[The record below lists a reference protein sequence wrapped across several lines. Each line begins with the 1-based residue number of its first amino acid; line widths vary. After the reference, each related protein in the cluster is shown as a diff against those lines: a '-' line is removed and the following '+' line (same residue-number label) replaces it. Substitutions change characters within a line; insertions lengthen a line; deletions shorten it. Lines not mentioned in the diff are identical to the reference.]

1 MFSTINRKYSFRDFW
16 AVCFLSIL
24 AISCTQETEEFTA
37 IDASD
42 ILSLEFQFSN
52 LTNPNVDARVSEVRF
67 LAFKSETGEC
77 VKNQLLTFNAQID
90 PGITEKN
97 TKSKSDKINLA
108 KGTYDFLFIA
118 NESSLMVDNAFR
130 DKLLRIG
137 NLLEM
142 SLSPFSVQNYNGEV
156 TDRIVMSAYY
166 PGVELTSG
174 GDQSSPFTKDVRLV
188 RSFSKVEV
196 VFKNHE
202 SEATYKRVKK
212 VELVNTPTQYNVP
225 ALPTSYFTLY
235 GNNSFTTLTVDVEN
249 LFKEEDYKNTGDTPI
264 GVVSFY
270 IPELLRYKDTDPSTN
285 KISLHVEGEGF
296 FDLNQDLVDKKLPTT
311 NQARLALDYSN
322 LSEFSAIRNVIYR
335 YTVKLSRKSDLEAV
349 LDILPWTLI
358 DSDKNFTKPK
368 WDAFSIY
375 VGNTDV
381 TKEQEISLKTGEE
394 AIITFKLTEPK
405 GSDWKASLTNG
416 RDFKFTSTHYGEDNI
431 EYTIKVKAANEW
443 TGALKLTE
451 FYIAVDGEELPLWEK
466 VAGNADGEGGIGKRY
481 VFKQIE

>member
-16 AVCFLSIL
+16 AVCLLSIL
-24 AISCTQETEEFTA
+24 TISCTQETEEVTA

-77 VKNQLLTFNAQID
+77 VKNQLLTFGAQID
-90 PGITEKN
+90 PGITEEN
-97 TKSKSDKINLA
+97 TKSKSDEINLA

-166 PGVELTSG
+166 PGVVLTSG
-174 GDQSSPFTKDVRLV
+174 GAQSSHFTKDVRLV

-196 VFKNHE
+196 VFKNHA
-202 SEATYKRVKK
+202 EATYKRVKK

-235 GNNSFTTLTVDVEN
+235 GNNRFTTLTVEDPFE
-249 LFKEEDYKNTGDTPI
+249 EEDYKNTGGTPI
-264 GVVSFY
+264 GVVNFY

-285 KISLHVEGEGF
+285 KISLHVEGQGF
-296 FDLNQDLVDKKLPTT
+296 FDLDQDLVDNVLFTT
-311 NQARLALDYSN
+311 DQARLALDYSK
-322 LSEFSAIRNVIYR
+322 LSDSSAIRNVIYR
-335 YTVKLSRKSDLEAV
+335 YTVKLSRKSVLEAV
-349 LDILPWTLI
+349 LEVQPWTLI

-368 WDAFSIY
+368 WDAFSIR
-375 VGNTDV
+375 VGNEVVTDQ
-381 TKEQEISLKTGEE
+381 QEISLKTGEE

>member
-16 AVCFLSIL
+16 AVCLLSIL
-24 AISCTQETEEFTA
+24 TISCTQETEEVTA

-42 ILSLEFQFSN
+42 ILSLEFQFSK
-52 LTNPNVDARVSEVRF
+52 LTTENVDACVSEVRF

-77 VKNQLLTFNAQID
+77 VKNQLLTFGAQID
-90 PGITEKN
+90 PGITEEN
-97 TKSKSDKINLA
+97 TKSKSDEINLA

-118 NESSLMVDNAFR
+118 NESSLMVDDDFR

-137 NLLEM
+137 NLTEM
-142 SLSPFSVQNYNGEV
+142 SLSPFSVQNYKGEV

-166 PGVELTSG
+166 PGEVLTSG
-174 GDQSSPFTKDVRLV
+174 GAQSSHFTKDVRLV

-212 VELVNTPTQYNVP
+212 VKLVNTPTQYNVP

-235 GNNSFTTLTVDVEN
+235 GNNSFTTLTVEN
-249 LFKEEDYKNTGDTPI
+249 PFEEKDYKNTGDTPI

-270 IPELLRYKDTDPSTN
+270 IPELLRYNEDPSTN
-285 KISLHVEGEGF
+285 KISLHVEGQGF
-296 FDLNQDLVDKKLPTT
+296 FDLNQDLVDDVLVTD
-311 NQARLALDYSN
+311 QARLALDYSK
-322 LSEFSAIRNVIYR
+322 LSDSSAIRNVIYR
-335 YTVKLSRKSDLEAV
+335 YTVKLSRKSVLEAV
-349 LDILPWTLI
+349 LEVQPWTLI

-368 WDAFSIY
+368 WDAFSIR
-375 VGNTDV
+375 VGNEVVTDQ
-381 TKEQEISLKTGEE
+381 QEISLKTGEE

-416 RDFKFTSTHYGEDNI
+416 RDFKFTSIDYGEDNI
-431 EYTIKVKAANEW
+431 EYKIKVKAANEW

-466 VAGNADGEGGIGKRY
+466 VNGNADGEGGIGKRY

>member
-42 ILSLEFQFSN
+42 ILSLEFQFSK
-52 LTNPNVDARVSEVRF
+52 LTTENVDARVSEVRF

-77 VKNQLLTFNAQID
+77 VKNQLLTFGAQRD
-90 PGITEKN
+90 PGITEEN
-97 TKSKSDKINLA
+97 TRSKSDEINLA

-118 NESSLMVDNAFR
+118 NESSLMVDDDFR

-137 NLLEM
+137 NLTEM
-142 SLSPFSVQNYNGEV
+142 SLSPFSVQNYEGEV

-166 PGVELTSG
+166 PGVDLTSG
-174 GDQSSPFTKDVRLV
+174 GAQSSHITKNVRLV

-196 VFKNHE
+196 VFENYE

-235 GNNSFTTLTVDVEN
+235 RNNPFTTLTVEN
-249 LFKEEDYKNTGDTPI
+249 PFEEEDYNNTGDTPI
-264 GVVSFY
+264 GVVNFY

-285 KISLHVEGEGF
+285 KISLHVEGQGF
-296 FDLNQDLVDKKLPTT
+296 FDLDQDLVDNVLFTT
-311 NQARLALDYSN
+311 DQARLALDYSK
-322 LSEFSAIRNVIYR
+322 LSDSSAIRNVIYR

-368 WDAFSIY
+368 WDAFSIR
-375 VGNTDV
+375 VGNEVVTDQ
-381 TKEQEISLKTGEE
+381 QEISLKTGEE

-416 RDFKFTSTHYGEDNI
+416 RDFKFTSEDYGEDNF
-431 EYTIKVKAANEW
+431 EYKIKVKAANEW